1 MKKFAIFLCFILLV
15 NISHQEEQ
23 FDFYE
28 KIYDFVTN
36 VLKGLADTNE
46 RKCGNGFV
54 QYKPQLLVVFKS
66 LMNDFLNGEELDQ
79 LIRNYRNQLKT
90 IGTIDVDCK
99 FDEFIIQ
106 LGNLK
111 TLNGITQVGYR
122 IRDQA
127 SQFFDYM
134 KDMKEEKEFNDKIV
148 IVGKI
153 LKIVFNISVN

>member
-1 MKKFAIFLCFILLV
+1 MHIDLYDT
-15 NISHQEEQ
+15 EQ
-23 FDFYE
+23 
-28 KIYDFVTN
+28 
-36 VLKGLADTNE
+36 
-46 RKCGNGFV
+46 
-54 QYKPQLLVVFKS
+54 KS

-134 KDMKEEKEFNDKIV
+134 KDMKGEKEFNDKIV

-153 LKIVFNISVN
+153 LKIVFNISVIIIQ